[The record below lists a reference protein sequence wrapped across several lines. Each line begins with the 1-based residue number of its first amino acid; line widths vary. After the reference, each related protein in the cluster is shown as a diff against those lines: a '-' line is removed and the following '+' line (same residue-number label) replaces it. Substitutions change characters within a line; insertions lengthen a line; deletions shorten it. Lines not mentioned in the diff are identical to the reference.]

1 MIDIP
6 LVSII
11 LPVYNAEKYL
21 HECLNS
27 IIAQSFRNWELI
39 IINDGSTDNSE
50 TIIHIFIASV
60 STFNKVIYV
69 PLEHKGLPFCLNKGI
84 GLARGKYIARMDA
97 DDIMFENRLQVQVQF
112 LENNPDVGVLGS
124 HAIEID
130 ENGQEISK
138 MKRPIENLEIK
149 NALDYCCPCPIIHP
163 TVMMRKKILEGNLY
177 KELYPNPEDLDLWQR
192 LVKFTIFR
200 NLDIILLKKRFHKKQ
215 ITQNSRIFRIRL
227 EIIFLKRSLKKK
239 NFNFFLT
246 LLKIILFCILP
257 NFILNFWQE
266 YKLKQRRKRNN
277 RNKEPSLKS

>member
-27 IIAQSFRNWELI
+27 IIAQTVKNWELI

-60 STFNKVIYV
+60 STFIEVIYV

-112 LENNPDVGVLGS
+112 MENNPDVGVLGS

-130 ENGQEISK
+130 ENGEEISI
-138 MKRPIENLEIK
+138 MKRPIENAKIK
-149 NALDYCCPCPIIHP
+149 NALNNSCPIIHP
-163 TVMMRKKILEGNLY
+163 TVIIQKELLVGNLY
-177 KELYPNPEDLDLWQR
+177 KELYPNSEDLDLWCR
-192 LVKFTIFR
+192 LENLTNFR
-200 NLDIILLKKRFHKKQ
+200 NLDIVLLKKRFHSKQ
-215 ITQNSRIFRIRL
+215 ITRKKNRIIGNRAQ
-227 EIIFLKRSLKKK
+227 IILMKRSLKM
-239 NFNFFLT
+239 NNLNIFLC
-246 LLKIILFCILP
+246 LFKFILFCILP
-257 NFILNFWQE
+257 NWILQFRKE
-266 YKLKQRRKRNN
+266 YKLKQRRKRQN
-277 RNKEPSLKS
+277 RSKALSLKY